1 MAGAFTLL
9 ALYDFV
15 CEVAPRLRHA
25 PRPVPDGLSLFAARA
40 SGLNGVAAGAV
51 FAANVQVSERKAD
64 SLSNLGMMST
74 NPQRTVELRAH
85 PAYWQGLELQA

>member
-40 SGLNGVAAGAV
+40 SGLNGVAAALLPPPAPFVPGA
-51 FAANVQVSERKAD
+51 A
-64 SLSNLGMMST
+64 
-74 NPQRTVELRAH
+74 
-85 PAYWQGLELQA
+85 